1 MALMFHGRLAI
12 PLCAAAFFA
21 VALAAPPPA
30 TVLLI
35 PPTTLFVTAL
45 AGIAVLVFAMPGAFP
60 WLRTS
65 RSLARVR
72 SSRRKDEATAGSV
85 MGGGVCVRTPGEL
98 NWHTAADALDL
109 GRMDDDGGWQVARPP
124 V

>member
-1 MALMFHGRLAI
+1 MALMFHRRLAL
-12 PLCAAAFFA
+12 PLWAIAFFA

-30 TVLLI
+30 TVLLM
-35 PPTTLFVTAL
+35 PPTTLFVIAL

-72 SSRRKDEATAGSV
+72 PSRHRDAASAGSA
-85 MGGGVCVRTPGEL
+85 MGGGVCVRTPDEL